1 MSDRSV
7 NRTTAL
13 SEPIATGLVKNW
25 KEKAKPMK
33 VSAAPDA
40 AVLSG
45 LDDKD
50 ASATKPEFKVM
61 AKASIVPKFN
71 PSMIRDTSQKNEV

>member
-1 MSDRSV
+1 
-7 NRTTAL
+7 
-13 SEPIATGLVKNW
+13 
-25 KEKAKPMK
+25 MK

-50 ASATKPEFKVM
+50 ASATKPEFKVT